1 MIIIRLHHLSCERT
15 LGKFYIQSTS
25 TFTICDYL
33 AFPLVKYQAL
43 QRQHLLKT
51 ALVTTHIS

>member
-1 MIIIRLHHLSCERT
+1 MWAESFTCIYKVQVHSLSV
-15 LGKFYIQSTS
+15 
-25 TFTICDYL
+25 DYL

-43 QRQHLLKT
+43 QKQHLLKT